1 MSELSTPDIHPDI
14 ADLSFLVGTWHGAGH
29 GSYPTI
35 ESFDYN
41 EIVVIGHV
49 GKPFL
54 SYLQRTTDAEDGR
67 KLHTETGY
75 WRSPSAG
82 RVELVISHPT
92 GITEIQEG
100 EMSQEEIRLRSLS
113 VGMTSSAKEVTAVDR
128 TVRVVGDTMSYD
140 IAMAAVGQPMTHH
153 LSAELVRQP
162 TTS

>member
-1 MSELSTPDIHPDI
+1 MEVKVAKTAGFCFGVQRAVDKVYEL
-14 ADLSFLVGTWHGAGH
+14 
-29 GSYPTI
+29 
-35 ESFDYN
+35 
-41 EIVVIGHV
+41 IG
-49 GKPFL
+49 
-54 SYLQRTTDAEDGR
+54 
-67 KLHTETGY
+67 
-75 WRSPSAG
+75 
-82 RVELVISHPT
+82 SHPT